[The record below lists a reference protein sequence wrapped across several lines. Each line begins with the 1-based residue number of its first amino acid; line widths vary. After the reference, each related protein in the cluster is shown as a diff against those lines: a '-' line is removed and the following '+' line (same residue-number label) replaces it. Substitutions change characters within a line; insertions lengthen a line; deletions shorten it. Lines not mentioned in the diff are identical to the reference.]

1 MENNNKAGQC
11 RPVTHCT
18 VVLSAEIQS
27 DIDPS
32 VRIGLRD
39 GNNRASVTGL
49 LPLEITCEGCL

>member
-1 MENNNKAGQC
+1 MENNNEAGQC

-39 GNNRASVTGL
+39 GNTLGR
-49 LPLEITCEGCL
+49 